1 MQISTNSYARETSLA
16 YQTAQKQ
23 QENATSFD
31 TLLSM
36 QSNQNQVENQESQ
49 KADSTSF
56 YGFLSEFGVNWDS
69 EEGRT
74 IRTAQIV
81 SAIQQYAKE
90 NNMDVLK
97 VNWQSANASWHQGFA
112 SASSSEQKEMLEN
125 VLEVLESETAIQ
137 RGSYMGQT
145 ESPEHFEKR
154 KSAAVDILSEILQ
167 EIKA

>member
-1 MQISTNSYARETSLA
+1 MQISTNPTMRETSLL
-16 YQTAQKQ
+16 YQTTQKQ
-23 QENATSFD
+23 QENTASFD

-36 QSNQNQVENQESQ
+36 QNNQNQAENQESQ
-49 KADSTSF
+49 KANVSS
-56 YGFLSEFGVNWDS
+56 LSEFSVSWDS
-69 EEGRT
+69 EEGWT

-90 NNMDVLK
+90 HNTDPLK
-97 VNWQSANASWHQGFA
+97 VNWQTANVSWNQKLRNAS
-112 SASSSEQKEMLEN
+112 SDEQKEMLEN

>member
-23 QENATSFD
+23 QENTTSFD
-31 TLLSM
+31 RLLFT
-36 QSNQNQVENQESQ
+36 QSNQSTEKNQESQ
-49 KADSTSF
+49 KANVSS
-56 YGFLSEFGVNWDS
+56 LSEFGVSWDS

-90 NNMDVLK
+90 NNMDILK
-97 VNWQSANASWHQGFA
+97 VNWQRANVSWNQSFV

-125 VLEVLESETAIQ
+125 VLGVLESETAIQ
-137 RGSYMGQT
+137 RGLYMGET
-145 ESPEHFEKR
+145 ESPAHFEQR
-154 KSAAVDILSEILQ
+154 KSAAIDILSEILQ
-167 EIKA
+167 GIKA